1 MRWIGVIAA
10 LMAVSC
16 TGPDDGVDP
25 DPDVDER
32 AASIPTGNREPVSDD
47 APVQSG
53 QVWTGTLGG
62 LPITACF
69 DDPETMEGI
78 YYYDAHLRPLR
89 LVQIDEA
96 APNVLTE
103 IEGFSDLSGA
113 TWTIDDMGEERM
125 SATWRNDDRALPIAL
140 NASQVEVGGEL
151 GGSCQSAQFVEPL
164 LVGGSVRESAATLVG
179 IEYTKRNYT
188 GPAHLGDDEYL
199 VETIALDPIQ
209 AGDPAINAALAKT
222 LPDGTVDHVMGECIA
237 WHMPAGGTGYL
248 TETLIPTL
256 ITQRWLSVDRV
267 GSTFCGGA
275 HPSHFFTAAIYDR
288 FDGTEADPSTW
299 FKPDALVFYEFEDET
314 DPASKRPV
322 AGLSPSLVTKVELN
336 WPEEDGGECH
346 HVPESGMGWTL
357 GLAKDGVVFIPQL
370 PHVIFACTAAV
381 TIPWNELDP
390 FLSETGHDVRAS
402 LQ

>member
-1 MRWIGVIAA
+1 MRWVGVIAA
-10 LMAVSC
+10 MLATSC
-16 TGPDDGVDP
+16 TAPLDADADT
-25 DPDVDER
+25 DEGSV
-32 AASIPTGNREPVSDD
+32 SIATEDQGSLSDNTPT
-47 APVQSG
+47 QSG
-53 QVWTGTLGG
+53 QIWIGTLGG

-69 DDPETMEGI
+69 DDLETMQGI

-96 APNVLTE
+96 TPNVLTE
-103 IEGFSDLSGA
+103 IEGFSDQSGA
-113 TWTIDDMGEERM
+113 TWTIDGMDEERI
-125 SATWRNDDRALPIAL
+125 SATWRNNDRELSIGLSGSKVELP
-140 NASQVEVGGEL
+140 EFDGP
-151 GGSCQSAQFVEPL
+151 CQSAAFVKPL
-164 LVGGSVRESAATLVG
+164 LVGGTVRESAANIGG
-179 IEYTKRNYT
+179 IDYTKRNYT

-199 VETIALDPIQ
+199 IETIALDPDQ
-209 AGDPAINAALAKT
+209 PGDPAINAALAAT
-222 LPDGTVDHVMGECIA
+222 LPDGTVDHVMGDCVA
-237 WHMPAGGTGYL
+237 RHMPAGGTGYL

-275 HPSHFFTAAIYDR
+275 HPSHFFSAAVYDR
-288 FDGTEADPSTW
+288 FDGTEANPSTW

-314 DPASKRPV
+314 DPASKRPI

-346 HVPESGMGWTL
+346 HVPASGMGWTL

-381 TIPWNELDP
+381 TIPWDELDP
-390 FLSETGHDVRAS
+390 FLSEAGHDVRVS